1 MTSPFAGATMAAG
14 ANYITRMTP
23 FSPLLR
29 VSNRRLTIAA
39 VGRRIDATGTFAT
52 CGEEEP

>member
-1 MTSPFAGATMAAG
+1 MAAE